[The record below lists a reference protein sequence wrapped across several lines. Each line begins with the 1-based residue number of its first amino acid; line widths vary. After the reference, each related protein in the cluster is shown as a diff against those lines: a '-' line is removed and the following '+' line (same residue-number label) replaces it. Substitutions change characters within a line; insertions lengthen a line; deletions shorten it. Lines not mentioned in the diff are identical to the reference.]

1 MPPGCYGSKSIFQCY
16 SHDELD
22 FGSFPLMKENTLR
35 ETDKQKIKMI
45 RPPRKA
51 SCTSSRFNTSQ
62 IIIFNALKACF
73 KSTPKM
79 VYIGQ

>member
-1 MPPGCYGSKSIFQCY
+1 
-16 SHDELD
+16 
-22 FGSFPLMKENTLR
+22 MKENTLR
-35 ETDKQKIKMI
+35 ESDKQKIKMI